1 MDNMEK
7 NTLKTLCI
15 LIVSLLCSVFVQ
27 AQNKPAFEKK
37 ISLNQNTWSS
47 RQISENEIN
56 RFSDLVF
63 HPNETSFP
71 YSVNSSLMDTIP
83 PRMNKLDKL
92 KEALKDTNEVR
103 KDTPIPDAKKERTK
117 ETDVKAN
124 VVPTD
129 TTYKQILVQDSSA
142 HIYNEYRG
150 LLSDDPLYNT
160 KAPLWQPIMKVLG
173 QNVLVNLVDH
183 YFFGYDW
190 AVVGFNSWNRT
201 ALKSGFPWSNGWK
214 WDNDRFG
221 NNFFLHPYTG
231 AGYFNSARASG
242 YNFWESSIFV
252 FGGAYTYKLFGENG
266 GPTRQPE
273 RNDLIAT
280 TLGGMFA
287 GEVLYRLSS
296 IALDER
302 TVGIER
308 YGREFLALLLSP
320 GRAFTRFTN
329 GKMFA
334 HNTEEVYQKEP
345 TDVVISAGG
354 NVVNDVKSFGTGPIG
369 FYLNA
374 DFDYGKPFEERSRKP
389 YDYFRLR
396 ADLNFGVGRK
406 WIDNIVGYGIL
417 TGTNVKVG
425 DAPMLIGLTQGFEYW
440 DNKAFELCTM
450 SFGGAVITM
459 VPLGKGTNL
468 FIDFHVAVIPFA
480 GNSTQVITDTSQGR
494 DYNFSGGAQTKCDIT
509 LKVSDIFSA
518 TLLSYYY
525 WISTYVGPS
534 GNNYMGIIKPRFEF
548 HLFSIVG
555 IGFEDEIIYENLYL
569 RDFPGVSKV
578 YTQQRLF
585 LTLYLAD
592 FAHNK

>member
-1 MDNMEK
+1 M
-7 NTLKTLCI
+7 KTLCI
-15 LIVSLLCSVFVQ
+15 LIVLLLSPVLVQ
-27 AQNKPAFEKK
+27 AQNKLADKK
-37 ISLNQNTWSS
+37 IISQSLNSWSS
-47 RQISENEIN
+47 PQRSESEMN
-56 RFSDLVF
+56 RSIDLVSRSDESSV
-63 HPNETSFP
+63 PNS
-71 YSVNSSLMDTIP
+71 SISSLMDAGFSP
-83 PRMNKLDKL
+83 LDTLAKL
-92 KEALKDTNEVR
+92 KKSLKDANEV
-103 KDTPIPDAKKERTK
+103 KKETPILDAKKERTR
-117 ETDVKAN
+117 ETDVKTN

-150 LLSDDPLYNT
+150 LLSDDPIYNK
-160 KAPLWQPIMKVLG
+160 KAPLWQPILKILA
-173 QNVLVNLVDH
+173 QNTLVNLVDH
-183 YFFGYDW
+183 YVIGYDW

-201 ALKSGFPWSNGWK
+201 FIKSGFPWGNGWK

-231 AGYFNSARASG
+231 AGYFNSARAAG

-266 GPTRQPE
+266 WPDGKPE

-287 GEVLYRLSS
+287 GEILYRLSS
-296 IALDER
+296 LALDER

-334 HNTEEVYQKEP
+334 HNKEEVYQKEP
-345 TDVVISAGG
+345 TDVVLSAGG
-354 NVVNDVKSFGTGPIG
+354 IIVNDVKSFGTGPLG
-369 FYLNA
+369 LYLNA

-396 ADLNFGVGRK
+396 ADMNFGLGRK
-406 WIDNIVGYGIL
+406 FVDNIVGYGIL

-440 DNKAFELCTM
+440 DNKAFELSTM

-459 VPLGKGTNL
+459 VPLGKGTDL
-468 FIDFHVAVIPFA
+468 FIDFHLAAIPFA

-494 DYNFSGGAQTKCDIT
+494 DYNFSGGAQVKCDIT
-509 LKVSDIFSA
+509 LKVGHVFSA

-534 GNNYMGIIKPRFEF
+534 GNNYMGIIKPRIEF
-548 HLFSIVG
+548 HVFSMFG

-569 RDFPGVSKV
+569 RDFPGVNKV
-578 YTQQRLF
+578 YSQQRFF
-585 LTLYLAD
+585 LTFYFAD

>member
-1 MDNMEK
+1 MRGLKVNRHMALRRRSIDDAKRNTMK
-7 NTLKTLCI
+7 NFILCI
-15 LIVSLLCSVFVQ
+15 LMISLWCSGLLQ
-27 AQNKPAFEKK
+27 AQ
-37 ISLNQNTWSS
+37 SL
-47 RQISENEIN
+47 
-56 RFSDLVF
+56 V
-63 HPNETSFP
+63 
-71 YSVNSSLMDTIP
+71 
-83 PRMNKLDKL
+83 KLDTLAKL
-92 KEALKDTNEVR
+92 KDALQDTNEV
-103 KDTPIPDAKKERTK
+103 KKYTPIPDATK
-117 ETDVKAN
+117 QHIEETNVKTN
-124 VVPTD
+124 VVATD
-129 TTYKQILVQDSSA
+129 TTYKKILVQDSTA
-142 HIYNEYRG
+142 HVYNEYRG
-150 LLSDDPLYNT
+150 LLNDDPIYN
-160 KAPLWQPIMKVLG
+160 KRAPLWQPIMKVLA
-173 QNVLVNLVDH
+173 QNTLVNLVDH
-183 YFFGYDW
+183 YVIGYNW

-201 ALKSGFPWSNGWK
+201 AIKSGFPWGNGWK

-266 GPTRQPE
+266 WPDGKPE

-302 TVGIER
+302 TVGAER

-320 GRAFTRFTN
+320 GRAFTRFMN

-354 NVVNDVKSFGTGPIG
+354 IIVNDVKSFGTGPVG
-369 FYLNA
+369 FSMNA
-374 DFDYGKPFEERSRKP
+374 DFDYGKPFEERDRKP

-396 ADLNFGVGRK
+396 ADMNFGLGRK
-406 WIDNIVGYGIL
+406 WVDNIVGYGIL

-440 DNKAFELCTM
+440 DNKAFELSTM
-450 SFGGAVITM
+450 SFGGVVITM

-468 FIDFHVAVIPFA
+468 FIDFHLAVIPFA
-480 GNSTQVITDTSQGR
+480 GNSTQVITDTSEGR

-509 LKVSDIFSA
+509 LKVGDIFSA

-534 GNNYMGIIKPRFEF
+534 GNNYMGIIKPRIEF
-548 HLFSIVG
+548 HLFSNVG

-569 RDFPGVSKV
+569 RDFPGVNKV

-585 LTLYLAD
+585 LTFYFAD

>member
-1 MDNMEK
+1 M
-7 NTLKTLCI
+7 
-15 LIVSLLCSVFVQ
+15 
-27 AQNKPAFEKK
+27 
-37 ISLNQNTWSS
+37 
-47 RQISENEIN
+47 SESEIDL
-56 RFSDLVF
+56 FSDLVPRS
-63 HPNETSFP
+63 HETSFT
-71 YSVNSSLMDTIP
+71 SSSIGSLKDASSSGPDT
-83 PRMNKLDKL
+83 LAKL

-103 KDTPIPDAKKERTK
+103 KDTPIPNKNKQHIE
-117 ETDVKAN
+117 ETNVKTN

-129 TTYKQILVQDSSA
+129 SSYKKILVQDSSA

-150 LLSDDPLYNT
+150 LLNDDPIYNT
-160 KAPLWQPIMKVLG
+160 KAPMWQPIIKVLG

-183 YFFGYDW
+183 YLIGYDW
-190 AVVGFNSWNRT
+190 AVVGFNSWDHT
-201 ALKSGFPWSNGWK
+201 FVKSGFPWGNGWK

-231 AGYFNSARASG
+231 AGYFNSGRAAG

-266 GPTRQPE
+266 GPTGQPE

-308 YGREFLALLLSP
+308 YGREFLALLMNP

-345 TDVVISAGG
+345 TDVVLSAGG
-354 NVVNDVKSFGTGPIG
+354 NVVNDVKSFGTGPVG

-396 ADLNFGVGRK
+396 ADMNFGLGRK
-406 WIDNIVGYGIL
+406 FVDNIVGYGIL
-417 TGTNVKVG
+417 TGTNTKVG

-468 FIDFHVAVIPFA
+468 FIDFHLAAIPFA

-494 DYNFSGGAQTKCDIT
+494 DYNFSGGAQAKCDIT
-509 LKVSDIFSA
+509 LKIGDIFSA

-534 GNNYMGIIKPRFEF
+534 GNNYMGIIKPRIEF
-548 HLFSIVG
+548 HLFSIFG

-569 RDFPGVSKV
+569 RDFPGVNRV

-585 LTLYLAD
+585 LTFYFAD